1 MPFILRKS
9 EEREGLYRLI
19 GQSYINGMMH
29 EELLSFKGVEELDV
43 RLRAGCAFILRDRN
57 AICSLLQC
65 YTGQISRSRVTK
77 TAVVGSYVFVQ
88 GSTEL
93 YFV

>member
-9 EEREGLYRLI
+9 EERKGLYRLI

-43 RLRAGCAFILRDRN
+43 RL
-57 AICSLLQC
+57 
-65 YTGQISRSRVTK
+65 Y
-77 TAVVGSYVFVQ
+77 
-88 GSTEL
+88 
-93 YFV
+93 